1 MKKNNNFSY
10 ADFATFS
17 TKNKKKLQIQS
28 AVSDEYLR
36 GKYLLA
42 ASNTHKEAV
51 MGKT

>member
-1 MKKNNNFSY
+1 MKKNKNFSY
-10 ADFATFS
+10 ADFVTFS
-17 TKNKKKLQIQS
+17 AKNKKKLQIQS

-51 MGKT
+51 MGKI